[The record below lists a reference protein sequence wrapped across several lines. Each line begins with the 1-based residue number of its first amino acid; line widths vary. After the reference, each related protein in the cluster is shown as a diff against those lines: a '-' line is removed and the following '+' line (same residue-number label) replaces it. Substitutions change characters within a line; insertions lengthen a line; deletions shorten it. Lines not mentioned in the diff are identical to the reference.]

1 MKKITTKK
9 ENPKRKKS
17 HPWRLCS
24 PGEHWVQ
31 THSLKVP
38 TSHKHPEGVTTT
50 RHGHCA
56 KNPTRKDQLYPD
68 EIKEMAKINFPKV
81 KEKPCPIDLGFKGK
95 KKGDQYDD
103 LIAGWT
109 QYWNDVFEPSTPL
122 DPNIIKA
129 LIGSESEFDPK
140 VLANKKDI
148 NSARGLMQIT
158 NKTRKIFGD
167 EKGELKDHYLTLTRD
182 DLNDPNLN
190 ICAGV
195 RWLFQKAKIASSLLG
210 REATWEEAVA
220 EFKGVRSTPKTET
233 ERIMKKYK
241 NFLGALKKCE
251 GN

>member
-1 MKKITTKK
+1 MKETKTKK
-9 ENPKRKKS
+9 ENSKRKKS

-24 PGEHWVQ
+24 SGEHWVQ
-31 THSLKVP
+31 THSLRVP
-38 TSHKHPEGVTTT
+38 PSHKHPEGVTAI

-68 EIKEMAKINFPKV
+68 EIREMAKTNFTKV

-95 KKGDQYDD
+95 KKGNQYDD

-109 QYWNDVFEPSTPL
+109 QYWNDVFEPSIPL
-122 DPNIIKA
+122 DPDIVKA
-129 LIGSESEFDPK
+129 LIASESEFVSK
-140 VLANKKDI
+140 RLANKKDK
-148 NSARGLMQIT
+148 NSARGLMQVT
-158 NKTRKIFGD
+158 NKTRKILGD

-195 RWLFQKAKIASSLLG
+195 RWLFQKAKIASSLKG

-220 EFKGVRSTPKTET
+220 EFKGVRLSSESRASELLDRFNKFFG
-233 ERIMKKYK
+233 K
-241 NFLGALKKCE
+241 LKKC
-251 GN
+251 GKK